1 MKAPIL
7 SGALDGL
14 KPIDASDLPR
24 YKAAVAAGR
33 QVGFGYY
40 FPFLL
45 SRNRPER
52 SAVLLANDE
61 GSLCI
66 FVWRRRESTPRLDL
80 LVAPTP
86 MDPRVLKRCL
96 ERAND
101 FNGDRSARILRIDA
115 KDAPLAAGVPG
126 LRVKERKAQF
136 LYAPRAFGD
145 LVGRRYR
152 TLRRNVLSVRQLPD
166 VEILPYSPRHAEAC
180 RGLLARWSRRHRR
193 DHGTAG
199 GVGTSRR
206 TLELADQLPAPDLS
220 GELVFLQGR
229 IVAFAFGGEIR
240 PGVGCFFD
248 AKSDNAV
255 PGLAYFHR
263 YSFLSKFDEF
273 EVVNDGSDVGRP
285 GLRQLKESLRPV
297 EMHLEYRGTQVAAV

>member
-1 MKAPIL
+1 MKAPIAA
-7 SGALDGL
+7 GALDGL
-14 KPIDASDLPR
+14 KPIEGADLPR

-52 SAVLLANDE
+52 SAVLLAEDE

-66 FVWRRRESTPRLDL
+66 FVWRRRASTPRLDL

-86 MDPRVLKRCL
+86 MVPGVVKRCL

-115 KDAPLAAGVPG
+115 RDATLAASIPG

-136 LYAPRAFGD
+136 LDAPRAFGD
-145 LVGRRYR
+145 LAGRRFR
-152 TLRRNVLSVRQLPD
+152 TLRRNVQSVRQRRD
-166 VEILPYSPRHAEAC
+166 IEILPYSPVHAEAC
-180 RGLLARWSRRHRR
+180 RDLLARWARRHRR

-206 TLELADQLPAPDLS
+206 TLELADRLPAPDLG
-220 GELVFLQGR
+220 GELVFLEGR
-229 IVAFAFGGEIR
+229 LVAFAFGGEIR

-248 AKSDNAV
+248 AKSDNAI

-263 YSFLSKFDEF
+263 YSFLSSLDAF

-297 EMHLEYRGTQVAAV
+297 EMHLEYRASQVEAV

>member
-14 KPIDASDLPR
+14 KPIEFSDRAR
-24 YKAAVAAGR
+24 YKAAVEAGG
-33 QVGFGYY
+33 QIGFGYY

-45 SRNRPER
+45 SRKRPGR
-52 SAVLLANDE
+52 SAVLYAEDE

-66 FVWRRRESTPRLDL
+66 FVWRRGDSAPRLDL

-86 MDPRVLKRCL
+86 MHPSVVKRCL

-115 KDAPLAAGVPG
+115 KDAALAAGVPG

-145 LVGRRYR
+145 LAGRRFR
-152 TLRRNVLSVRQLPD
+152 TLRRNVQGFRQREQ
-166 VEILPYSPRHAEAC
+166 VEILPYDPRHAEAC
-180 RGLLARWSRRHRR
+180 RDLLVRWARRHRR

-206 TLELADQLPAPDLS
+206 TLDLADRLPAPDLS
-220 GELVFLQGR
+220 GELVFVEGR
-229 IVAFAFGGEIR
+229 LVAFAFGGEIR

-248 AKSDNAV
+248 AKSDNAL

-263 YSFLSKFDEF
+263 YSFLSKFDAF

-297 EMHLEYRGTQVAAV
+297 AMHLEYRGSQVAAV